1 MTADQRL
8 DQLELLVSEA
18 LTVLDRH
25 TAQLKQLTATVGQ
38 IITILTQQSDSIAFL
53 LQEHVALKN
62 DMTEMKADIA
72 GLKTDVAGIQT
83 DVAGLKTDVAS
94 MQTDVAGLKTDVASM
109 QTDVAEIKSDMNL
122 MRTEFGS
129 KLDLILSKLN

>member
-1 MTADQRL
+1 MTAGQRL

-25 TAQLKQLTATVGQ
+25 TAQLKQLTAAGGQ
-38 IITILTQQSDSIAFL
+38 IITILTQQSDNIAFL
-53 LQEHVALKN
+53 LQEHVVIKN
-62 DMTEMKADIA
+62 DVAEMKVDLAT
-72 GLKTDVAGIQT
+72 LKTDVAG
-83 DVAGLKTDVAS
+83 LK
-94 MQTDVAGLKTDVASM
+94 
-109 QTDVAEIKSDMNL
+109 TDVAEIKSDMNL

>member
-38 IITILTQQSDSIAFL
+38 IITILTQQSDNIAFL
-53 LQEHVALKN
+53 LQEYVVIKN
-62 DMTEMKADIA
+62 DVAEMKTDIA
-72 GLKTDVAGIQT
+72 GLKTDVAGLKT
-83 DVAGLKTDVAS
+83 DVAGLKTDVAGLK
-94 MQTDVAGLKTDVASM
+94 TDVAGLK
-109 QTDVAEIKSDMNL
+109 TDVAEIKSDMNL
-122 MRTEFGS
+122 MRTEFGN